1 MKLRELFENIYEQNG
16 EEFDGS
22 LKVIGVCFGRWNPPH
37 RGHKEV
43 WKAAS
48 ANPIW
53 YVGTNENTT
62 GPKDPLPYDVKLQC
76 MAAVWPGVAQHVI
89 PEQSLLTLAT
99 RIYEEHG
106 ANVHFKVYTDEEW
119 LYKTLVQYNGVS
131 DKPHGTYKFTQIDW
145 VRTER
150 LASATNLRAAVRA
163 GDREGFY
170 KDMGIKPSVTI
181 DVNGKDYPVFDVV
194 AHYLNAYPEK
204 AKKTVAES
212 SDDRKQNVLWAQI
225 TAHEKAAKKS
235 KDLKQQHHLKMADQL
250 RSQLKTSDQ
259 VDEIAGAFPS
269 PSTKAKWAADAA
281 ASNAAEAKRLAAKQ
295 AQQLQQNTAEV
306 DRQQKINHHSLA
318 PDTVAPIP
326 ANEASGYIPKNK
338 KEAKDPR
345 WSTALT
351 QDVKIG
357 AIGKNLRAFKLAEQ
371 IKQLEQ
377 ELVEATQKKISKR
390 VQQATA
396 GLNTFGDSEKVSGD
410 YVGYRLGLA
419 VACADGKNPI
429 DMKAKSWI
437 GKKKSTHPYTK
448 EEQDMLKQAYKAVG
462 ASYKD
467 VNGGDMKS
475 KELDSTNKASP
486 VAKPK
491 KNRYGV

>member
-131 DKPHGTYKFTQIDW
+131 DKPHGSYKFAQIDW

-181 DVNGKDYPVFDVV
+181 NVNGKDYPVFDVV

-204 AKKTVAES
+204 AKKTVADKE
-212 SDDRKQNVLWAQI
+212 LA
-225 TAHEKAAKKS
+225 
-235 KDLKQQHHLKMADQL
+235 
-250 RSQLKTSDQ
+250 
-259 VDEIAGAFPS
+259 EIAGAFPS
-269 PSTKAKWAADAA
+269 PSTRAKWAADAA

-467 VNGGDMKS
+467 VNSGDMKS